1 MKFLLTSVASCSNR
15 IGCIKDIERL
25 PGLVLE
31 TPLLLLY
38 TKGGSVPHLTY
49 EVLQMVTKEQHIL
62 HIPISTVAQCYEA
75 VSALKKGIADFI
87 GLKEY
92 LTFNSIH
99 DPAVVTPHGFSE
111 MDTISIWP
119 RNGRK
124 QLDPDK
130 YMDIIE
136 AFQPDIYQV
145 LCDGDTNT
153 TSSKRRVQ
161 KSIDRSIIFFERCI
175 KRHEKSEVL
184 KNSAVL
190 GVVEGGYSVGGRE
203 MSAKYLANSS
213 VFGYV
218 IDGLHNNG
226 PDVEHLTFGDVKPV
240 LEETLK
246 HLPNE
251 KFRLLHGC
259 WNPEA
264 VLNMAELGIDAFDSS
279 YAYIV
284 TERGGALI
292 FQNAVT
298 NLDICN
304 APADTLNGEEPAVG
318 RNTKPKTSI
327 YAQSFQ
333 PPEKKRQN
341 SDDQQDTLLADDD
354 KSVTTNTKG
363 PASDL
368 PEGTKPQSS
377 RLNKKYEISLADEKY
392 ADDFTPISRSCS
404 CLTCQKHTRAYV
416 HHLLNTHELLG
427 PVLLTIHNLHHYM
440 EFFKSIREAL
450 KSNTL
455 DSLRKCVSEGQ
466 NGS

>member
-49 EVLQMVTKEQHIL
+49 EVLQMVSKEQHLL

-75 VSALKKGIADFI
+75 VSAFKKGIADFI

-124 QLDPDK
+124 QLDADK

-136 AFQPDIYQV
+136 AFQPDMYQV

-161 KSIDRSIIFFERCI
+161 KSVDRSITFFERCI

-226 PDVEHLTFGDVKPV
+226 PDVEHLTFGDVKPI
-240 LEETLK
+240 LKETLK

-264 VLNMAELGIDAFDSS
+264 VLNMVELGIDAFDSS

-298 NLDICN
+298 NL
-304 APADTLNGEEPAVG
+304 
-318 RNTKPKTSI
+318 
-327 YAQSFQ
+327 YA
-333 PPEKKRQN
+333 
-341 SDDQQDTLLADDD
+341 A
-354 KSVTTNTKG
+354 
-363 PASDL
+363 
-368 PEGTKPQSS
+368 
-377 RLNKKYEISLADEKY
+377 
-392 ADDFTPISRSCS
+392 DFTPISRSCS

-416 HHLLNTHELLG
+416 HHLLNTRELLG

-455 DSLRKCVSEGQ
+455 DNLRKCARVYTLSCHETLASPNQ
-466 NGS
+466 ITLSRDEFWIKH